1 MNGGHREPFG
11 GHERGGTVGLLPAGF
26 DEKVA
31 LRREP
36 VFNACCHTAVKV
48 EPVRAAVEGNKR
60 FVNARLRRHGSDGM
74 GGNVRCVD
82 GEDIDPA
89 SKTSRE
95 RIEQIT
101 GVDVASESLEIAP
114 RTLHSYGINIRR
126 VQFCSWESSCKGRTN
141 GSGTAT

>member
-1 MNGGHREPFG
+1 
-11 GHERGGTVGLLPAGF
+11 
-26 DEKVA
+26 
-31 LRREP
+31 
-36 VFNACCHTAVKV
+36 
-48 EPVRAAVEGNKR
+48 
-60 FVNARLRRHGSDGM
+60 M